1 VDYPIVVESE
11 GVKIKSEKMEVD
23 KLYYCLY
30 QEKILL
36 FYKEQNEM
44 LNCYEI
50 AEKDVV
56 EEVKQSKS
64 EDIEKILQQ
73 YIAKKE
79 SWLVPNDANLMVP

>member
-1 VDYPIVVESE
+1 MDYPIAVEPE
-11 GVKIKSEKMEVD
+11 GVKIRSEKMEVD
-23 KLYYCLY
+23 KLYYCIY

-64 EDIEKILQQ
+64 EDIEKILQK
-73 YIAKKE
+73 YIEKK
-79 SWLVPNDANLMVP
+79 NLG

>member
-1 VDYPIVVESE
+1 MDYPIVVEPE

-23 KLYYCLY
+23 KMYYCIY

-50 AEKDVV
+50 EEKDIVK
-56 EEVKQSKS
+56 EVRQSKS
-64 EDIEKILQQ
+64 EDIEKILQA
-73 YIAKKE
+73 YIEKK
-79 SWLVPNDANLMVP
+79 NLD

>member
-1 VDYPIVVESE
+1 MAESSVDYPIAVESE
-11 GVKIKSEKMEVD
+11 GVKIRSEKMEVD
-23 KLYYCLY
+23 KLYYCIY

-50 AEKDVV
+50 SEKDVV
-56 EEVKQSKS
+56 DEVKQSKS

-73 YIAKKE
+73 YIEKK
-79 SWLVPNDANLMVP
+79 NLG

>member
-1 VDYPIVVESE
+1 MDYPIVVESE
-11 GVKIKSEKMEVD
+11 GVKIRSEKMEVD
-23 KLYYCLY
+23 KMYYCIY

-50 AEKDVV
+50 AEKDIVD
-56 EEVKQSKS
+56 EVKQSKS

-73 YIAKKE
+73 YVEKK
-79 SWLVPNDANLMVP
+79 NLD

>member
-1 VDYPIVVESE
+1 MDYPITVESE

-23 KLYYCLY
+23 KMYYCIY

-36 FYKEQNEM
+36 FYKDQNDM

-50 AEKDVV
+50 EEKDIV

-73 YIAKKE
+73 YIEKK
-79 SWLVPNDANLMVP
+79 NLD

>member
-1 VDYPIVVESE
+1 MGKLNMDYPIVVESE
-11 GVKIKSEKMEVD
+11 GVKIRSEKMEVD
-23 KLYYCLY
+23 KMYYCIY

-50 AEKDVV
+50 AEKDIV
-56 EEVKQSKS
+56 EEVRQSKS

-73 YIAKKE
+73 YIEKK
-79 SWLVPNDANLMVP
+79 NLD

>member
-1 VDYPIVVESE
+1 MDYPIVVEPE

-23 KLYYCLY
+23 KMYYCIY

-50 AEKDVV
+50 EEKDIV
-56 EEVKQSKS
+56 EEVKRSKS

-73 YIAKKE
+73 YIEKK
-79 SWLVPNDANLMVP
+79 NLD

>member
-1 VDYPIVVESE
+1 VDYPIVVEPE
-11 GVKIKSEKMEVD
+11 GVKIRSDKMEVD
-23 KLYYCLY
+23 KLYYCIY

-50 AEKDVV
+50 AEKDVL

-64 EDIEKILQQ
+64 EDIEKILQK
-73 YIAKKE
+73 YIEKK
-79 SWLVPNDANLMVP
+79 NLG

>member
-1 VDYPIVVESE
+1 MDYPIVVEPE
-11 GVKIKSEKMEVD
+11 GVKIRSEKMEVD
-23 KLYYCLY
+23 KLYYCIY

-56 EEVKQSKS
+56 DEVKQSKS
-64 EDIEKILQQ
+64 EDIEKILQK
-73 YIAKKE
+73 YIEKK
-79 SWLVPNDANLMVP
+79 NLG

>member
-11 GVKIKSEKMEVD
+11 GIKIRSEKMEID

-36 FYKEQNEM
+36 FYKEKNEM

-50 AEKDVV
+50 AEKDVID
-56 EEVKQSKS
+56 EVKQSQS
-64 EDIEKILQQ
+64 DDIENILQR
-73 YIAKKE
+73 YIEKK
-79 SWLVPNDANLMVP
+79 NLNH

>member
-1 VDYPIVVESE
+1 MDYPIVVEPE
-11 GVKIKSEKMEVD
+11 GVKIRTEKMEVD
-23 KLYYCLY
+23 KLYYCIY

-64 EDIEKILQQ
+64 EDIEKILQK
-73 YIAKKE
+73 YIEKK
-79 SWLVPNDANLMVP
+79 NLG

>member
-11 GVKIKSEKMEVD
+11 GVKIRSEKMEVD

-36 FYKEQNEM
+36 FYKEKNEM

-50 AEKDVV
+50 TEKDVID
-56 EEVKQSKS
+56 EVKRSQS
-64 EDIEKILQQ
+64 EDIENILQR
-73 YIAKKE
+73 YVEK
-79 SWLVPNDANLMVP
+79 NNLNY

>member
-1 VDYPIVVESE
+1 MDYPIVVEPE
-11 GVKIKSEKMEVD
+11 GVKIRSEKMEVD
-23 KLYYCLY
+23 KLYYCIY

-50 AEKDVV
+50 TEKDVV
-56 EEVKQSKS
+56 EEVKQSQS

-73 YIAKKE
+73 YVEKK
-79 SWLVPNDANLMVP
+79 NLG

>member
-1 VDYPIVVESE
+1 MDYPIVVEPE

-23 KLYYCLY
+23 KLYYCVY

-36 FYKEQNEM
+36 FYKDSNEL

-73 YIAKKE
+73 YVEKK
-79 SWLVPNDANLMVP
+79 NLG

>member
-1 VDYPIVVESE
+1 MDYPIVVEPE
-11 GVKIKSEKMEVD
+11 GIKIRSEKMEVD
-23 KLYYCLY
+23 KLYYCIY

-64 EDIEKILQQ
+64 EDIEKILQK
-73 YIAKKE
+73 YIEKK
-79 SWLVPNDANLMVP
+79 NLG

>member
-1 VDYPIVVESE
+1 MDYPIIVEPE

-23 KLYYCLY
+23 KLYYCIY

-36 FYKEQNEM
+36 FYKDQNEL

-50 AEKDVV
+50 EEKDVV

-73 YIAKKE
+73 YVEKK
-79 SWLVPNDANLMVP
+79 NLG